1 MVHGFRKM
9 LLRIILRVLA
19 NALLLYVIAFLV
31 PGISYSGDWITLIF
45 AGLVL
50 GVINLFIKPIVVFI
64 SFPLIFLTLGLFFFI
79 INGLMLW
86 LVSLFIPEF
95 HIGGIFPFL
104 LGSVLF
110 TFLNLLVNWMMPKKR
125 KKSY

>member
-1 MVHGFRKM
+1 M
-9 LLRIILRVLA
+9 LIRIILRVLA
-19 NALLLYVIAFLV
+19 NALLLYVIAYII
-31 PGISYSGDWITLIF
+31 PGISYTGDWITLIL
-45 AGLVL
+45 AGLIL
-50 GVINLFIKPIVVFI
+50 GVVNLFIKPIVVFI

-95 HIGGIFPFL
+95 HIGGIIPFL

-110 TFLNLLVNWMMPKKR
+110 TFLNLIVNRMMPKKR
-125 KKSY
+125 KSRD